1 MKLKHQNFQRLLTIL
16 SYLPDTVMLLNH
28 PRFAMKFI
36 IIIKSVLF
44 FFSPICSTVLQL
56 LERQNYVPGTM
67 IGSRLNRVI
76 IQVNSKDIFDKYTG
90 NSEKNADRVS

>member
-36 IIIKSVLF
+36 IIIKSLLF
-44 FFSPICSTVLQL
+44 FFQSYL
-56 LERQNYVPGTM
+56 LYGPTGTGKTKLCTM